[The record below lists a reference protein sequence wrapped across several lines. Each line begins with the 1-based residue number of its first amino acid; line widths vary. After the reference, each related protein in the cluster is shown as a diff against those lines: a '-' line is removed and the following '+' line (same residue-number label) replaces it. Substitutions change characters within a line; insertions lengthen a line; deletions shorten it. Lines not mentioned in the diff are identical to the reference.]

1 MYRPKVLVVGAGA
14 VGATAALE
22 IARLDICSTVDLLD
36 IKEGVPVGKAMDI
49 MQARQFLGF
58 STNVRGFTGDYAT
71 TGGNDIVV
79 ITSGM
84 PRKPGMTREE
94 LLSTN
99 AAIVKD
105 VVEKVLEYSSEPIF
119 IIVSNPVDSLTYL
132 VHRLLPDYPKN
143 KIIGMAGALDSARFG
158 YYLSQEFGK
167 HDYCDGIVLG
177 GHGDVTMVPVVESA
191 TRNGQRECFDEEK
204 MKRVVENTKM
214 GGARLTQLIGTS
226 AWLAPG
232 VAIAVMVNAIIR
244 DLRIYL
250 PCSIYREEY
259 ASCIG
264 TNCMLGANGVEGY
277 EVNYAYDSN
286 NPAIYDALERIS
298 IVNAEVDKFL
308 YNGSQTS
315 E

>member
-14 VGATAALE
+14 VGATAAYE
-22 IARLDICSTVDLLD
+22 IARLDICGIVDLLD

-49 MQARQFLGF
+49 MQARQFLRF
-58 STNVRGFTGDYAT
+58 STIVRGFTNNYEI

-79 ITSGM
+79 ITSGV

-99 AAIVKD
+99 ASIVKD
-105 VVEKVLEYSSEPIF
+105 VVEKVLEYSNEPIF

-132 VHRLLPDYPKN
+132 VQKMLPNYPKN
-143 KIIGMAGALDSARFG
+143 KIIGMGGTLDSARFG
-158 YYLSQEFGK
+158 YYLSREFG
-167 HDYCDGIVLG
+167 HREYCDGLVVG
-177 GHGDVTMVPVVESA
+177 GHGDMTMVPVVESA
-191 TRNGQRECFDEEK
+191 SKNGQRVYLDDET
-204 MKRVVENTKM
+204 MRHVVEDTKA
-214 GGARLTQLIGTS
+214 GGARLTQLLGTS

-232 VAIAVMVNAIIR
+232 IAIAVMVNAIIN

-259 ASCIG
+259 GCCIG

-277 EVNYAYDSN
+277 EVSLSYDSA
-286 NPAIYDALERIS
+286 NPAIYDALERITM
-298 IVNAEVDKFL
+298 VNSEVDKFL
-308 YNGSQTS
+308 YNVSQPS

>member
-14 VGATAALE
+14 VGATAAYE
-22 IARLDICSTVDLLD
+22 IARLDICSIVDLLD

-49 MQARQFLGF
+49 MQARQFLRF
-58 STNVRGFTGDYAT
+58 STIVRGFTNNYEI

-79 ITSGM
+79 ITSGV

-99 AAIVKD
+99 ASIVKD
-105 VVEKVLEYSSEPIF
+105 VVEKVLENSNEPIF

-132 VHRLLPDYPKN
+132 VNKMLPNYPKN
-143 KIIGMAGALDSARFG
+143 KIIGMGGTLDSARFG
-158 YYLSQEFGK
+158 YYLSYQFDHRE
-167 HDYCDGIVLG
+167 YCDGLVVG
-177 GHGDVTMVPVVESA
+177 GHGDMTMVPVVESA
-191 TRNGQRECFDEEK
+191 SKNGQRVYLDDET
-204 MKRVVENTKM
+204 MKHVVEDTKM
-214 GGARLTQLIGTS
+214 GGARLTQLLGTS

-232 VAIAVMVNAIIR
+232 IAIAVMVNAIVN

-259 ASCIG
+259 GCCIG

-277 EVNYAYDSN
+277 EVNLSYDSA
-286 NPAIYDALERIS
+286 NPAIYDALERITM
-298 IVNAEVDKFL
+298 VNAEVDKFL
-308 YNGSQTS
+308 YNGSQSS

>member
-14 VGATAALE
+14 VGATAAYE
-22 IARLDICSTVDLLD
+22 IARLDICSVVDLLD

-49 MQARQFLGF
+49 MQARQFLRF
-58 STNVRGFTGDYAT
+58 STIVRGFTNNYEI

-79 ITSGM
+79 ITSGV

-99 AAIVKD
+99 ASIVKD
-105 VVEKVLEYSSEPIF
+105 VVEKVLENSNEPIF

-132 VHRLLPDYPKN
+132 VNKMLPNYPKN
-143 KIIGMAGALDSARFG
+143 KIIGMGGTLDSARFG
-158 YYLSQEFGK
+158 YYLSCQFG
-167 HDYCDGIVLG
+167 HREYCDGLVVG
-177 GHGDVTMVPVVESA
+177 GHGDMTMVPVVESA
-191 TRNGQRECFDEEK
+191 SKNGQRVYLDDET
-204 MKRVVENTKM
+204 MKHVVEDTKM
-214 GGARLTQLIGTS
+214 GGARLTQLLGTS

-232 VAIAVMVNAIIR
+232 IAIAVMVNAIVN

-259 ASCIG
+259 GCCIG

-277 EVNYAYDSN
+277 EVNLSYDSA
-286 NPAIYDALERIS
+286 NPAIYDALERITM
-298 IVNAEVDKFL
+298 VNAEVDKFL
-308 YNGSQTS
+308 YNGSQSS

>member
-14 VGATAALE
+14 VGATAAYE
-22 IARLDICSTVDLLD
+22 IARLDICSVVDLLD

-58 STNVRGFTGDYAT
+58 STIVRGFTNDYEI

-94 LLSTN
+94 LISTN
-99 AAIVKD
+99 ASIVKD

-132 VHRLLPDYPKN
+132 VHRMLPNYPKN

-158 YYLSQEFGK
+158 YYLSREFG
-167 HDYCDGIVLG
+167 HREYCDGLVIG

-191 TRNGQRECFDEEK
+191 SKNGQRVYLDDEA
-204 MKRVVENTKM
+204 MRHVVEDTKM
-214 GGARLTQLIGTS
+214 GGARLTQLLGTS

-232 VAIAVMVNAIIR
+232 VAIAVMVNAIVN

-259 ASCIG
+259 CCCIG

-277 EVNYAYDSN
+277 EVNLSYDFA

-308 YNGSQTS
+308 YNGSQSS

>member
-22 IARLDICSTVDLLD
+22 IARLDICDTVDLLD

-58 STNVRGFTGDYAT
+58 STIVRGFTSDYEV

-94 LLSTN
+94 LISTN
-99 AAIVKD
+99 AAIVKE
-105 VVEKVLEYSSEPIF
+105 VVEKSLEHSNEPIF

-132 VHRLLPDYPKN
+132 VNRMLPDYPKN

-158 YYLSQEFGK
+158 YYLGREFGPRN
-167 HDYCDGIVLG
+167 YCDGIVLG

-191 TRNGQRECFDEEK
+191 TCNGKREYIDDDA
-204 MKRVVENTKM
+204 MNRVVENTKL
-214 GGARLTQLIGTS
+214 GGARLTELLGTS

-259 ASCIG
+259 ALCIG

-277 EVNYAYDSN
+277 EVNYAYESA

-308 YNGSQTS
+308 YNGAQSP